1 MRLCCKTRSAAIR
14 ISLSH
19 FDPVLI
25 HELYRHRIGLKCHC
39 MKSFDSL
46 DIDLEYTSAEKYSRT
61 LHCIQSFGW
70 TQEQPSRFCVE
81 VTHLITRTETAAS
94 HFFSCFGFR
103 NVKVRYG
110 QNGSDHLNNPRYKLD
125 LLRTFIPLRQC
136 YWKIPVN
143 DWPSWLFY
151 CCVWI
156 LCLLITINY
165 INITYGNGTTFP
177 WLLLELAQTAIIVKS
192 GHICLL
198 PVYLFQIRH
207 ANHNPAPMTISGDL
221 GAGGT
226 GEIGLWIS
234 SQCGR
239 HAIQH
244 IRNPG
249 ESIRTGLMDWIRAVF
264 QFLHPGRW

>member
-1 MRLCCKTRSAAIR
+1 MWLCCKTRSAAIR

-125 LLRTFIPLRQC
+125 LLRTFYTTATMLLKDTSQ
-136 YWKIPVN
+136 
-143 DWPSWLFY
+143 WLAK
-151 CCVWI
+151 
-156 LCLLITINY
+156 L
-165 INITYGNGTTFP
+165 TF
-177 WLLLELAQTAIIVKS
+177 LLLCVDLM
-192 GHICLL
+192 
-198 PVYLFQIRH
+198 F
-207 ANHNPAPMTISGDL
+207 ANYHK
-221 GAGGT
+221 
-226 GEIGLWIS
+226 
-234 SQCGR
+234 
-239 HAIQH
+239 
-244 IRNPG
+244 
-249 ESIRTGLMDWIRAVF
+249 
-264 QFLHPGRW
+264 LH